1 MEVYDFICQA
11 PTDAALAD
19 RKLPPWS
26 VWRPLPPFQ
35 CRRMVEQDYAVL
47 YLSCMGTSVP
57 YKYGLQ
63 TWEGEAENS
72 GQTLWLFRRKGVE
85 DMVVR
90 KTTVASIAACRRFL
104 DDVTGS

>member
-1 MEVYDFICQA
+1 MERVAAAAAFPMQA
-11 PTDAALAD
+11 HGGAGLRCT
-19 RKLPPWS
+19 
-26 VWRPLPPFQ
+26 F
-35 CRRMVEQDYAVL
+35 
-47 YLSCMGTSVP
+47 LSCMGTSVP

-63 TWEGEAENS
+63 TWEGEAEKS